1 MEVRV
6 YRIRFSDEPYRRPGR
21 RHHPREVA
29 EQAPVHERSKK
40 AGSHCVKLGDGKW
53 CEPLDGATAGPR
65 KVYIDDVQHPYIRFI
80 FRYQPR
86 AMLQAHGIIPRDRP
100 SEPGAY
106 HPHDYPL
113 YMSGHA
119 GPSSHYAHPPVKVE
133 PRPLE
138 ERLGSEYYN
147 DMQVEVRSYL
157 ALSFPF
163 HCQMGQILLAGYA
176 AFTKSAT
183 SATRSRAFCPAH
195 PPARTCAPACSCA

>member
-1 MEVRV
+1 MAQLPVHGRCTSTTYSIHTYASYSGTSPEVRQSV
-6 YRIRFSDEPYRRPGR
+6 L
-21 RHHPREVA
+21 HHTSSQV
-29 EQAPVHERSKK
+29 RS
-40 AGSHCVKLGDGKW
+40 A
-53 CEPLDGATAGPR
+53 
-65 KVYIDDVQHPYIRFI
+65 
-80 FRYQPR
+80 